1 MSLLLFIVGAIALMV
16 GLGMAAYG
24 IPINEFSFGN
34 TLIVAGMTTASGGL
48 VVIALAAVVRE
59 LQRLADM
66 QGARAPAR
74 TGQSF
79 EAPAATPA
87 APPPA
92 RLPFPPKTRPE
103 TRAETRA
110 ESWPEPAF
118 PEAPASEQRMAPPAA
133 MDEVHPGQSFA
144 PTLRNPEAPP
154 LTLDD
159 EVSLSPQHP
168 NAAPAPPPG
177 AAEPRR
183 EPAFEPPWRSPPPR
197 QPAASNFEAMWP
209 AEPKPS
215 RGDIPSNLPPNL
227 PPMGRPERPPREP
240 AARPGPSE
248 MPAAETTR
256 NVAILKSGVVD
267 GMAYTLYVDGS
278 IEAELPQGTLH
289 FASIDALRSHLDNNA

>member
-1 MSLLLFIVGAIALMV
+1 MSFLLFIVGAIALMV

-59 LQRLADM
+59 LQRIADR
-66 QGARAPAR
+66 QGLHAPAR
-74 TGQSF
+74 PAQSF
-79 EAPAATPA
+79 EAPAETPA

-103 TRAETRA
+103 TRAETRP
-110 ESWPEPAF
+110 EPWPEPA
-118 PEAPASEQRMAPPAA
+118 PSETPAAEPRMAPPAA
-133 MDEVHPGQSFA
+133 MEEVHPGQSFA
-144 PTLRNPEAPP
+144 PSLRNPEAPP

-159 EVSLSPQHP
+159 EVSLSPLHP
-168 NAAPAPPPG
+168 NAPPSPPPG
-177 AAEPRR
+177 AAEPRH
-183 EPAFEPPWRSPPPR
+183 EPAFEPPWRAPPPR
-197 QPAASNFEAMWP
+197 QPGPSNFEAMWP

-215 RGDIPSNLPPNL
+215 RGDMPSNIPPI
-227 PPMGRPERPPREP
+227 GRPERPAREA
-240 AARPGPSE
+240 AARPAAPD
-248 MPAAETTR
+248 MPAAGTGR
-256 NVAILKSGVVD
+256 DVAILKSGVVD

-289 FASIDALRSHLDNNA
+289 FASIDALRSHLDRGA